1 MNSSARLTRAEF
13 DAALR
18 SASADL
24 DHRLP
29 RLATLGGAREVIVYS
44 YGAKGKELALMLRAK
59 GVDCVIYDN
68 GEASRARAEA
78 DGFKVVRS
86 LDAGRPLIIAAG
98 QNQIQ
103 IAASLDR
110 DFFTL
115 AEALYAL
122 DLHQAYG
129 PARRFT
135 AAVLENIDGLFEVYG
150 LLDPDSAATFLE
162 ILEYRASLDIH
173 RLTRQRPVGEMWLPP
188 IEGLDIRSF
197 CDIGAYD
204 GDSLAAIK
212 AAFPKVSRSFTIE
225 PNPDLAEP
233 IAAVAARNAIANTN
247 YVGAAWAHATRLSAR
262 MLFSG
267 MLVIEEAREGGIAA
281 DRLDVLLGGEAYDY
295 IKMDVEGTEREV
307 LDGAPDSLRK
317 ARCIAV
323 AGYHLPNDF
332 IALPGQLGRI
342 LGGFSRG
349 QDGGWRLAFAHYSQ
363 VGDDSIFY
371 AWRAG

>member
-1 MNSSARLTRAEF
+1 MDSSARLARREF
-13 DAALR
+13 EAALR

-24 DHRLP
+24 DSRLP
-29 RLATLGGAREVIVYS
+29 RLATLGGAREVIVYT
-44 YGAKGKELALMLRAK
+44 YGDKGKELALMLRAK
-59 GVDCVIYDN
+59 GVDCLIYDN
-68 GEASRARAEA
+68 GEASRARAET
-78 DGFKVVRS
+78 DGFAVIRS
-86 LDAGRPLIIAAG
+86 LDSDRPLIVAAG

-103 IAASLDR
+103 IAAGLQR

-115 AEALYAL
+115 AEALYAF
-122 DLHQAYG
+122 DLSQAFG

-135 AAVLENIDGLFEVYG
+135 AAVLEDIDGLFEVYG
-150 LLDPDSAATFLE
+150 LLDPVSASAFLQ
-162 ILEYRASLDIH
+162 ILEYRASLDVR

-212 AAFPKVSRSFTIE
+212 AVFPEVSRSFTIE
-225 PNPDLAEP
+225 PNPDLAAP
-233 IAAVAARNAIANTN
+233 IAEVAARRGITNTN
-247 YVGAAWAHATRLSAR
+247 YVGAAWTHATHLSAR
-262 MLFSG
+262 KLFSG
-267 MLVIEEAREGGIAA
+267 MLVIEESRQGRIAA
-281 DRLDVLLGGEAYDY
+281 ERLDVLLDGETYDY

-307 LDGAPDSLRK
+307 LGGGPDSLRK

-332 IALPGQLGRI
+332 IDLSRQLSMI
-342 LGGFSRG
+342 LGDFSSE
-349 QDGGWRLAFAHYSQ
+349 QVGGWRLAFAHYSQ

-371 AWRAG
+371 AWRAD